1 MTADT
6 TAPSITGILGA
17 IEGLAPER
25 SGAFV
30 VATADGRPFGAV
42 LADGFRVCWAV
53 VAGQNRRLRDLLQL
67 PAETPFDPRELT
79 RAALKQ
85 HTIESL
91 VRMDGCVGTV
101 RWIAHRRDG
110 YRPRHT
116 FGVAEVLAGVG
127 AQLYATET
135 AEVIAAGD
143 LDEIIPAG
151 AIGAS
156 FAIGD
161 DDDAVLV
168 REIRGERMSLAA
180 LAELGTWAIA
190 ALGITRGFS
199 PAAMK
204 RALDA
209 ARGPVAVAWRASRRI
224 LHTMVIDD
232 PRQVA
237 RVVNELDRRGLP
249 AVLSTTPTRRE
260 QTWPTPK
267 SLCPS

>member
-110 YRPRHT
+110 YRRATPSASPR
-116 FGVAEVLAGVG
+116 
-127 AQLYATET
+127 
-135 AEVIAAGD
+135 
-143 LDEIIPAG
+143 
-151 AIGAS
+151 S
-156 FAIGD
+156 
-161 DDDAVLV
+161 
-168 REIRGERMSLAA
+168 
-180 LAELGTWAIA
+180 
-190 ALGITRGFS
+190 S
-199 PAAMK
+199 PAS
-204 RALDA
+204 
-209 ARGPVAVAWRASRRI
+209 ARSSTPPRPPRSSPPAISTRSSRPARSAPASRSATT
-224 LHTMVIDD
+224 TM
-232 PRQVA
+232 PSWCA
-237 RVVNELDRRGLP
+237 RSAASG
-249 AVLSTTPTRRE
+249 
-260 QTWPTPK
+260 
-267 SLCPS
+267 